1 MSRVSNTRLSPREAA
16 ALLVAADRREHA
28 ERAGAAA
35 AEQARFQTQL
45 EAHATRIVELEHQ
58 LAAQAA
64 AAEPAHARIAALEKQ
79 LADARERGETKL
91 DALRA
96 THEQEVGALHA
107 SAAMRNQSFQT
118 ELDKAVQRM
127 EGDQNRMTK
136 QISEARA
143 DQKRAEALL
152 LKMQQT
158 SESSQTEM
166 SALRAE
172 LADKTCVIEQHKET
186 TAKKEAELI
195 KLQAERENLL
205 SELAAARSKLEAS
218 EALVASLE
226 PCAAAAGSPSTQV
239 KAKRISG
246 AGRGKAR
253 RTSKIE

>member
-45 EAHATRIVELEHQ
+45 EAHATRIVELERR
-58 LAAQAA
+58 LAAQAT
-64 AAEPAHARIAALEKQ
+64 AAEAARARSAALEKQ
-79 LADARERGETKL
+79 LDEAREQGETKL

-96 THEQEVGALHA
+96 THELEVGALR
-107 SAAMRNQSFQT
+107 AATVMRDQSFQT
-118 ELDKAVQRM
+118 ELDKATQQM
-127 EGDQNRMTK
+127 EGDEKRIMK

-152 LKMQQT
+152 MKMQQT
-158 SESSQTEM
+158 NESSLTEM

-172 LADKTCVIEQHKET
+172 LADKTCIIEQHKET
-186 TAKKEAELI
+186 TEEKEAELM
-195 KLQAERENLL
+195 KLRAERGNLL
-205 SELAAARSKLEAS
+205 IELAAARSKLEVS
-218 EALVASLE
+218 EAPVAMQE
-226 PCAAAAGSPSTQV
+226 PCAAGAESAATQA
-239 KAKRISG
+239 KATRTPG

-253 RTSKIE
+253 RKSKIE

>member
-45 EAHATRIVELEHQ
+45 EAHATRIVELERQ
-58 LAAQAA
+58 LAAQAT
-64 AAEPAHARIAALEKQ
+64 AAEAAHARIATLEKQ
-79 LADARERGETKL
+79 LDDAWELGETKL

-118 ELDKAVQRM
+118 DLHKAVQRM
-127 EGDQNRMTK
+127 EGDQTRMTK

-143 DQKRAEALL
+143 DQKRAETLVV
-152 LKMQQT
+152 KMQQT
-158 SESSQTEM
+158 NESSLTEM

-172 LADKTCVIEQHKET
+172 LADKTCIIEQHKET
-186 TAKKEAELI
+186 TAKKEAELV

-226 PCAAAAGSPSTQV
+226 PRAAAAGSPTTQV
-239 KAKRISG
+239 NAKLTPG
-246 AGRGKAR
+246 AGRGKGR